1 MSTDILVI
9 KADFVAVVFR
19 RPKFWKAYPKKRNNP
34 HIIPPIISCLLIVR
48 MFLFTISRIRIV
60 ASPNRIVAN
69 ENGGAS
75 FKAFLTKTKVSPQI
89 MATKSNPI

>member
-1 MSTDILVI
+1 MSKV
-9 KADFVAVVFR
+9 KNVA
-19 RPKFWKAYPKKRNNP
+19 K
-34 HIIPPIISCLLIVR
+34 
-48 MFLFTISRIRIV
+48 
-60 ASPNRIVAN
+60 PNRSVAN